1 MLKTE
6 KNNMHYARTCLLALL
21 LLICAARYGLAE
33 QPEKI
38 INTIDGS
45 IKTRQQTLKKSA
57 DWQAQK
63 ERMKS
68 RYFQLK
74 ESIDLNTLEIG
85 HMQELVAK
93 QDAYI
98 GRTRTRIAEME
109 KIRQQL
115 LPYLTE
121 VVNQMERAI
130 QADLPFLAEERRTRV
145 ASLREIISDPE
156 VPQPEKMRRVF
167 EGLRVEMDYGRSVET
182 TKEEIEFKGQK
193 IMADVIRFGRTA
205 LMMQTLDESQVG
217 AYNGQAWEELPSRYA
232 GEIKK
237 AMEITQ
243 RRRPVDFVNIPVRG
257 NVQ

>member
-1 MLKTE
+1 MDYVRKCFV
-6 KNNMHYARTCLLALL
+6 MALL
-21 LLICAARYGLAE
+21 FLCAASIGFAE

-38 INTIDGS
+38 IKTIDGS
-45 IKTRQQTLKKSA
+45 ITTRQQTLKKSA

-74 ESIDLNTLEIG
+74 EGLDLTALETG
-85 HMQELVAK
+85 HMQEIVAK

-98 GRTRTRIAEME
+98 SRAKNRITEME

-115 LPYLTE
+115 MPYLTE
-121 VVNQMERAI
+121 VVNQMESAI
-130 QADLPFLAEERRTRV
+130 QSDLPFLLAERKNRV
-145 ASLREIISDPE
+145 AGLREIIADPE

-193 IMADVIRFGRTA
+193 ILANVIRFGRTA

-217 AYNGQAWEELPSRYA
+217 TYNGKEWEELPSRYA
-232 GEIKK
+232 GEIMK

-243 RRRPVDFVNIPVRG
+243 RRRPVDFVNIPIRG
-257 NVQ
+257 KVQ